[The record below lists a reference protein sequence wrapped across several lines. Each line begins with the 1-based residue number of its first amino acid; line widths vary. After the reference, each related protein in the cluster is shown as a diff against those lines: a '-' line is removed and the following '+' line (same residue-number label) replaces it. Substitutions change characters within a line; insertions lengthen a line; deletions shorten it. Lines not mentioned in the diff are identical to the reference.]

1 MTTMRSADSNMVR
14 VVSKSTVQTQ
24 SDDLNYWRTI
34 PIAQRVAVV
43 EVLRQRMFGENNGTR
58 QGLHRVCRIIHHS

>member
-1 MTTMRSADSNMVR
+1 MRSANSSMQR
-14 VVSKSTVQTQ
+14 VVSRSTVQTQ
-24 SDDLNYWRTI
+24 SDDLDYWRTI

-58 QGLHRVCRIIHHS
+58 QGLQRVCRIIHRA

>member
-1 MTTMRSADSNMVR
+1 MRSVDSNMVR
-14 VVSKSTVQTQ
+14 IVAKSTVQNQ
-24 SDDLNYWRTI
+24 SDDLTYWRTI

-58 QGLHRVCRIIHHS
+58 QGLQRVCRIIHHS

>member
-1 MTTMRSADSNMVR
+1 MVR

-58 QGLHRVCRIIHHS
+58 QGLQRVCQIIHRA

>member
-1 MTTMRSADSNMVR
+1 MQR
-14 VVSKSTVQTQ
+14 VVSRSTVQTQ
-24 SDDLNYWRTI
+24 SDDLDYWRTI

-58 QGLHRVCRIIHHS
+58 QGLQRVCRIIHRA

>member
-1 MTTMRSADSNMVR
+1 MVR
-14 VVSKSTVQTQ
+14 VVAKSSVQTQ
-24 SDDLNYWRTI
+24 SDDLTYWRTI

-58 QGLHRVCRIIHHS
+58 QGLQRVCRIIHRSDVQRLTQ

>member
-1 MTTMRSADSNMVR
+1 MAR
-14 VVSKSTVQTQ
+14 VVSKSTVRAQ

-58 QGLHRVCRIIHHS
+58 QGLQRVCRIIHRA

>member
-1 MTTMRSADSNMVR
+1 MRSVDSNMVR
-14 VVSKSTVQTQ
+14 IVAKSTVQNQ
-24 SDDLNYWRTI
+24 SDDLTYWRTI

-58 QGLHRVCRIIHHS
+58 QGLQRVCRIIHRA

>member
-1 MTTMRSADSNMVR
+1 MVR
-14 VVSKSTVQTQ
+14 VVSKSTVRAQ

-58 QGLHRVCRIIHHS
+58 QGLQRVCRIIHRA